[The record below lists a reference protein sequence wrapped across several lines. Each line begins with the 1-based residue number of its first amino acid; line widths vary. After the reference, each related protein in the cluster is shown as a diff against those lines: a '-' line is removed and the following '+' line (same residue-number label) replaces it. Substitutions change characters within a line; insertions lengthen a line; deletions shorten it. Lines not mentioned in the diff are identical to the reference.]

1 MFIAERQGFE
11 PRVPRG
17 AKVRFY
23 FKTAILLGEKKQ
35 KTLYFFS

>member
-1 MFIAERQGFE
+1 MFIAEYFLPE
-11 PRVPRG
+11 SG

-23 FKTAILLGEKKQ
+23 FKIAILLGEKKQ

>member
-1 MFIAERQGFE
+1 MICNINVLES
-11 PRVPRG
+11 G

-23 FKTAILLGEKKQ
+23 FKIAILLGEKKQ